1 MSWTT
6 KDIPTQAGRLAIVT
20 GANTGLGYETAL
32 ELAGAGAEV
41 VVAARNPDKG
51 GAAVARILTAH
62 PAAKVRL
69 ELLDLSRL
77 SDVAAFAERIA
88 ARHDTLDQLVNNAG
102 VMMPPKRQV
111 TPDGFE
117 LQFGVNYLAHYALTA
132 HLLPLLR
139 RGTAPRVVNLSS
151 GAHHTGQI
159 RFDDLEWQRR
169 YSPWPAYSQ
178 SKLAMLMFAFELDR
192 RSRAG
197 GWGIMSN
204 AAHPGFARTE
214 LIANGPG
221 DHSVFARLNRTFMQP
236 WMSQDA
242 AQGALPQLFAA
253 TSPDA
258 VGGGYYG
265 PSRLFELVGPPKVA
279 RVAKQARDQAVA
291 KKLWEVSA
299 TLTGVSFPG

>member
-6 KDIPTQAGRLAIVT
+6 KDIPSQAGRLAIVT

-41 VVAARNPDKG
+41 VLAARNPDKG
-51 GAAVARILTAH
+51 QAAVARILAAH
-62 PAAKVRL
+62 PTAKVRL

-77 SDVAAFAERIA
+77 ADVAAFAERIG
-88 ARHDTLDQLVNNAG
+88 ARHEVLDLLINNAG

-111 TPDGFE
+111 MPDGFE

-159 RFDDLEWQRR
+159 HFDDLDWKRGYR
-169 YSPWPAYSQ
+169 PWPAYSQ

-197 GWGIMSN
+197 AWGIMSN
-204 AAHPGFARTE
+204 AAHPGYARTD
-214 LIANGPG
+214 LIASGPG
-221 DHSVFARLNRTFMQP
+221 TDSLMARLGVFLQP
-236 WMSQDA
+236 IMSQDA
-242 AQGALPQLFAA
+242 AQGALPQLYAA
-253 TSPDA
+253 TSPNA

-279 RVAKQARDQAVA
+279 RVAKQAKDQAAA
-291 KKLWEVSA
+291 KRLWEVSA
-299 TLTGVSFPG
+299 SLTGVAFPG

>member
-6 KDIPTQAGRLAIVT
+6 KDMPSQAGRLAIIT

-32 ELAGAGAEV
+32 ELAGVGAEV

-51 GAAVARILTAH
+51 QAAVARILAAH
-62 PAAKVRL
+62 PGAKVRL

-77 SDVAAFAERIA
+77 ADVAAFAERIA
-88 ARHDTLDQLVNNAG
+88 GRHDKIDLLINNAG
-102 VMMPPKRQV
+102 VMMPPRRQV
-111 TPDGFE
+111 TADGFE

-132 HLLPLLR
+132 RLLPLLR
-139 RGTAPRVVNLSS
+139 RGDKPRVVNLSS

-159 RFDDLEWQRR
+159 NFDDLQWTKTYR
-169 YSPWPAYSQ
+169 PWPAYSQ

-192 RSRAG
+192 RSRTG

-204 AAHPGFARTE
+204 AAHPGFARTD
-214 LIANGPG
+214 LIASGPG
-221 DHSVFARLNRTFMQP
+221 AHSVFARLNATFMQP
-236 WMSQDA
+236 WMSQSA
-242 AQGALPQLFAA
+242 AEGALPQLLAA

-265 PSRLFELVGPPKVA
+265 PSRLFELKGPPKSA
-279 RVAKQARDQAVA
+279 RVAKQAKDEAVA
-291 KKLWEVSA
+291 RRLWEVSE
-299 TLTGVSFPG
+299 TLTGVGFPK

>member
-6 KDIPTQAGRLAIVT
+6 KDIPNQAGRLAVVT

-51 GAAVARILTAH
+51 QAAVTRILAAH
-62 PAAKVRL
+62 PGAKVRL

-77 SDVAAFAERIA
+77 ADVTDFAERIA
-88 ARHDTLDQLVNNAG
+88 GRHDKIDLLVNNAG
-102 VMMPPKRQV
+102 VMMPPRHQV
-111 TPDGFE
+111 TADGFE
-117 LQFGVNYLAHYALTA
+117 LQLGVNYLAHYALTA

-159 RFDDLEWQRR
+159 NFDDLQWTKAYR
-169 YSPWPAYSQ
+169 PWPAYSQ

-192 RSRAG
+192 RSRTG

-204 AAHPGFARTE
+204 AAHPGFARTD
-214 LIANGPG
+214 LIASGPCA
-221 DHSVFARLNRTFMQP
+221 HSVFARLNATFMQP
-236 WMSQDA
+236 WMSQSA
-242 AQGALPQLFAA
+242 AEGALPQLLAA

-265 PSRLFELVGPPKVA
+265 PSRLFELKGPPKIA
-279 RVAKQARDQAVA
+279 RVAKQARDEAVA
-291 KKLWEVSA
+291 RRLWEVSE
-299 TLTGVSFPG
+299 TLTGVGFPK